1 MRRLLA
7 VHLLVLSSLS
17 AGELDKAF
25 GGSQVEEVIRVRL
38 DRGDLLL
45 ETILDVI
52 KAHEVRD
59 GAVLFDA
66 TLQAVRRSRP
76 RRVACDVD
84 ACAMSPR
91 VGKMDDECAHGQF
104 RRPCLECLAAHP
116 EHVRARLRAVRCE
129 HRRRRQSANPLD
141 KRSAIRHE
149 GTPSVFR
156 VEFLGVPSFGCD
168 A

>member
-59 GAVLFDA
+59 GAVLTAVGSLQECNFHTVSSFA
-66 TLQAVRRSRP
+66 ESPEQNNIHKPGPLEILNVNGMIAASEPHLHMTLSDKDGNAVGGHLDPGCKVLYRAE
-76 RRVACDVD
+76 VTIAKY
-84 ACAMSPR
+84 
-91 VGKMDDECAHGQF
+91 VGT
-104 RRPCLECLAAHP
+104 RLERKQNAA
-116 EHVRARLRAVRCE
+116 
-129 HRRRRQSANPLD
+129 
-141 KRSAIRHE
+141 
-149 GTPSVFR
+149 
-156 VEFLGVPSFGCD
+156 GVGVLQEQ
-168 A
+168 